1 MDVSIFDFENIKNEI
16 GEDPFV
22 DGTTKYKEDSRF
34 YKLAKDK
41 DGKGAAII
49 RFLPDPEKRM
59 IQKMFKINTTIEKN
73 GKRRFVSE
81 WSPSTIGLPCP
92 FQEKWQELWNAGKKN
107 EARLF
112 SRNIRY
118 IANIKV
124 IKDPANPENEGKI
137 FLFDMSG
144 MLKDKIQNAVN
155 PSEQDRALG
164 ATPKELFNPLR
175 GHNFKLIARRGANG
189 QITYDQSE
197 VVSEVSSIYSSVE
210 EAIKDIKNNCYK
222 LSDLL
227 KPEAFL
233 PYEELKRKLHW
244 VMFEDVNTPQ
254 QNVVEVQE
262 PTQSQPVKVEQPEV
276 QYAAQPVR
284 PAAQTKETKSTS
296 LDELLDGLI

>member
-1 MDVSIFDFENIKNEI
+1 MDASIFDFENIKNEI
-16 GEDPFV
+16 GADPFV
-22 DGTTKYKEDSRF
+22 DDTAKYKEDSRF
-34 YKLAKDK
+34 YKLIKDK

-59 IQKMFKINTTIEKN
+59 IQKMYKINTTIEKN

-92 FQEKWQELWNAGKKN
+92 FQEKWQELWNAGKKV

-137 FLFDMSG
+137 FLLDMSG

-197 VVSEVSSIYSSVE
+197 VVSEVTSIYSSVE
-210 EAIKDIKNNCYK
+210 EAINDIKNNCYK

-262 PTQSQPVKVEQPEV
+262 PAQSQSVKIEQSTKEVKSEQPSQSGKV
-276 QYAAQPVR
+276 
-284 PAAQTKETKSTS
+284 KETKSTS